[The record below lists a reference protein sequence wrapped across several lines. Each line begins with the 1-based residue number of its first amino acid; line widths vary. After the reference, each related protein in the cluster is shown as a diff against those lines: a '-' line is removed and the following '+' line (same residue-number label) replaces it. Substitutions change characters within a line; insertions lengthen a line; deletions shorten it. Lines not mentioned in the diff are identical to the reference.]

1 MKIKWEELFRNE
13 ERQFNRM
20 TEAERFAYFLVL
32 QFWSPY
38 MWGKENSEGSDCS
51 GAVCL
56 ALYAA
61 TGFLI
66 RTSADELLRRVFTV
80 RNPGTGGI
88 RAAFFVTHREMPHG
102 DRTAKAGTAV
112 HVAGLVDEGVILN
125 SQEPGA
131 RVRALADISAWFGK
145 QDCGTV
151 VRGLDRKALE
161 QLAAAGNRYGL
172 DAELPRY
179 FEG

>member
-1 MKIKWEELFRNE
+1 VKVKWDELFRNE
-13 ERQFNRM
+13 ERQFGRM

-38 MWGKENSEGSDCS
+38 MWGKENPESSDCS

-56 ALYAA
+56 ALCAA
-61 TGFLI
+61 TGHLI
-66 RTSADELLRRVFTV
+66 RTSADDLYRRVFTV
-80 RNPGTGGI
+80 RNPGAGEI
-88 RAAFFVTHREMPHG
+88 RAAFFITQKEKPHG
-102 DRTAKAGTAV
+102 DRMAAAGTAV

-145 QDCGTV
+145 QNCETV

-172 DAELPRY
+172 DAEISRY
-179 FEG
+179 FEK